1 MPAAGI
7 AKRLHDMWENTT
19 KGNWEFPPKPSRMRW
34 KTQWRLNGQ
43 YDERLQ
49 RWVAGVWALWLKLCQ
64 GHGRCGRSREQL
76 WHTPATR
83 VIGGG
88 AARVDPR
95 LV

>member
-43 YDERLQ
+43 YDSLQ